1 MLTNFGKA
9 LRKIRIEH
17 EVTLGDLGE
26 LLNCSA
32 SFISALETGKKAVPP
47 NFLNDISKQ
56 LKLSTAEQMELTRAA
71 ALQVKEVSLGL
82 NNRSDKAKE
91 LAVAFARRFETMSEE
106 EIAKTLKHFHSTP

>member
-26 LLNCSA
+26 LLSCSA

-47 NFLNDISKQ
+47 NFLNDIAAKLRLTMDEQIQ
-56 LKLSTAEQMELTRAA
+56 LTQAA

-106 EIAKTLKHFHSTP
+106 EIAKALSSLNSTP

>member
-17 EVTLGDLGE
+17 EVTLGELGE
-26 LLNCSA
+26 RLGCTA

-47 NFLNDISKQ
+47 NFLNDIAKE
-56 LKLSTAEQMELTRAA
+56 LKLAIQEQIELTQAA

-82 NNRSDKAKE
+82 SNRSDKAKE

-106 EIAKTLKHFHSTP
+106 EIARALQSFHSTP